1 MAWAEPRFTRKEVDR
16 AAALLA
22 SRKPHDEGEFDDALI
37 AVGNWRAAHAFPLNT
52 FQMGLRRTAQNVQ
65 PGALIAQ
72 RLKRLPTMLD
82 KLRRMPR
89 TTLTR
94 FQDIG
99 GCRAVVTSLGQ
110 VLRVRAA
117 YRRSRMKHKL
127 VRERDYISAPRTSG
141 YRCIH
146 LVYRYVGRDGSAYD
160 GLQVEIQLRTRLQH
174 AWATAVETVGTLLD
188 QSLKSSEG
196 STDWLRFFAL
206 VGSAFAFVER
216 TPCVPNTPPDPAAL
230 AREISHLYSKLKVRA
245 TLDAYRHALQATEQ
259 RAAGESAL
267 FLLAL
272 NPMKKRLNV
281 KAFKSTAITLATDA
295 YAEAEKQLSSI
306 PGAQVVLVGSHSL
319 ATLRKA
325 YPNYFLDT
333 ELFLLQLDRALHRLQ
348 AAKGWPRI
356 IHPGTQPEKPTQ
368 GVLWPETA

>member
-1 MAWAEPRFTRKEVDR
+1 VAWAEPRFSRKEVDR

-22 SRKPHDEGEFDDALI
+22 SGKRLATGEVNHAVNV
-37 AVGNWRAAHAFPLNT
+37 VGNWRAAHAFPLNT
-52 FQMGLRRTAQNVQ
+52 FQMGLRRTAQKVL

-72 RLKRLPTMLD
+72 RLKRLPTMLE
-82 KLRRMPR
+82 KLRRMPK

-99 GCRAVVTSLGQ
+99 GCRAVLTTLGQ
-110 VLRVRAA
+110 VLQVQAS

-127 VRERDYISAPRTSG
+127 VRERDYISAPRASG

-160 GLQVEIQLRTRLQH
+160 GLQVEMQLRTRLQH

-196 STDWLRFFAL
+196 SADWLRFFAL

-216 TPCVPNTPPDPAAL
+216 TPPVPGTPAEPEAL
-230 AREISHLYSKLKVRA
+230 AGEIDALYSKLKVGA

-259 RAAGESAL
+259 KTAGESAL
-267 FLLAL
+267 FLLSL
-272 NPMKKRLNV
+272 NPMDKRLDV
-281 KAFKSTAITLATDA
+281 RAFRANAITPATDA
-295 YAEAEKQLSSI
+295 YAEAERQLSAV

-333 ELFLLQLDRALHRLQ
+333 ELFLLQLSRALQRLRG
-348 AAKGWPRI
+348 ASGWPRI
-356 IHPGTQPEKPTQ
+356 VHPTTKRAKSIQ
-368 GVLWPETA
+368 GVLWPETM

>member
-1 MAWAEPRFTRKEVDR
+1 MAWTEPKFTRKEVDR

-22 SRKPHDEGEFDDALI
+22 SVKRLDEVDLEQAI
-37 AVGNWRAAHAFPLNT
+37 IVIGNWRAAHAFPLNT
-52 FQMGLRRTAQNVQ
+52 FQMGLRRAAQKVL

-82 KLRRMPR
+82 KLRRMPK

-110 VLRVRAA
+110 VMQLRDA
-117 YRRSRMKHKL
+117 YRRSRMKHRL
-127 VRERDYISAPRTSG
+127 VRERDYIATPRPSG

-146 LVYRYVGRDGSAYD
+146 LVWRYAGRDGSAYD
-160 GLQVEIQLRTRLQH
+160 GLQIEIQLRTRLQH

-196 STDWLRFFAL
+196 SADWLRFFAL

-216 TPCVPNTPPDPAAL
+216 THPVPDTPDSPAEL
-230 AREISHLYSKLKVRA
+230 AREIRRLHSKLKVRA
-245 TLDAYRHALQATEQ
+245 TLDTYRHALQATEQ
-259 RAAGESAL
+259 KGIGESAL
-267 FLLAL
+267 FLLSL
-272 NPMKKRLNV
+272 DPMAKRLNV
-281 KAFKSTAITLATDA
+281 TAFKATDVTAATDA
-295 YAEAEKQLSSI
+295 YAKAETQLSSR

-333 ELFLLQLDRALHRLQ
+333 ELFLLQLDRALHRLSS
-348 AAKGWPRI
+348 ATRWPRI
-356 IHPGTQPEKPTQ
+356 VHPHLERQRSAQ
-368 GVLWPETA
+368 GELW